1 MAESKMEFGNI
12 REEIEQ
18 TNPVELLTP
27 NDVFDTIQMYDSTM

>member
-1 MAESKMEFGNI
+1 MAESKMEFISI
-12 REEIEQ
+12 REEIEH

>member
-1 MAESKMEFGNI
+1 MTESKRELGSI

>member
-1 MAESKMEFGNI
+1 MAESKMEFESI

-18 TNPVELLTP
+18 TNPIELLAP